1 MKLRIV
7 KKKNGDDTV
16 LLTMIGE
23 LSVYTVSKLKD
34 ILLKELETFSGIVMN
49 LEGIDEAD
57 TAGFQLLLFL
67 KREAN
72 SAGKIF
78 TINEKSTRI
87 NSLFSLYNEK
97 I

>member
-7 KKKNGDDTV
+7 KKKGENNTI

-23 LSVYTVSKLKD
+23 LTIYTVAKLKD
-34 ILLKELETFSGIVMN
+34 ILLKELDSFSGIVMN
-49 LEGIDEAD
+49 LGGVDEAD

-67 KREAN
+67 KREAAA
-72 SAGKIF
+72 AGKTFVIDDAGV
-78 TINEKSTRI
+78 RVR
-87 NSLFSLYNEK
+87 SLFSLYNEN